1 MVTTEKKEIYITCPK
16 CGTEYLPAE
25 IYYPN
30 EFLGK
35 PQGIDKLNGKI
46 ENYSGK
52 PMNLE
57 ETYQCDNCNCK
68 FSVTAKVS
76 FKTIELNKFDTNQE
90 YKTQLFEPKLTLFE
104 GD

>member
-1 MVTTEKKEIYITCPK
+1 MKLESGEIIITCPK
-16 CGTEYLPAE
+16 CGAEYLPAE

-35 PQGIDKLNGKI
+35 PYGIDKLDGKI
-46 ENYSGK
+46 ENYLGNS
-52 PMNLE
+52 MNLKE
-57 ETYQCDNCNCK
+57 SYQCDHCNCK
-68 FSVTAKVS
+68 FNVTAKVS
-76 FKTIELNKFDTNQE
+76 FKSTELNKFDTTKD